1 MRKKVL
7 IVLGILLLVSIT
19 MGISYASWV
28 FSETQKDFNTLGSK
42 CFEISMV
49 NESESITINK
59 AYPISDEEGLK
70 EAGYTFTIKNT
81 CNTYAAYEVNLEDM
95 ILSEKRLPSEY
106 IKVSVDN
113 GRPISLKE
121 IEKQAGNIE
130 GSDSSY
136 KLTSGSLAP
145 EEETTYNIKMWMD
158 EETPAIEEV
167 MNASFVS
174 KVSISAGYIKEEEIA
189 NELSLKVES
198 KTPNINNEA
207 EEFTIEGISVKH
219 NIIEYSLDNK
229 TWNRIE
235 EKGKEVNFNIT
246 ITKEGTYTIY
256 IKDEMGN
263 VESQEFTTNKL
274 DQTAP
279 NIIIN
284 EQNKQESIELT
295 IEITDKNNIDYAI
308 TEKKEEPSEWNK
320 YENKITYEISEN
332 KTYYIWAKDAGG
344 NVSYKE
350 YVAST
355 IDKEAPSLEIN
366 NALTEWGEKD
376 YITIKA
382 SDDVIGI
389 TGYSI
394 SKIEGEY
401 NWIEVDNTLKY
412 ETKIELTENGTYY
425 VSIKDAYN
433 HITTKSIVI
442 EKIDNLA
449 PSISME
455 ITQESGIV
463 NINVN
468 AIDNESGINE
478 YYYKADENDWIIIK
492 NNTYQ
497 FTDLSNGLHKI
508 SVKVTDNNQN
518 ESEVLEKEVN
528 VYRNYD
534 VSIFLANGTIAESI
548 SLNNLISNGSL
559 EAEGAHWTTSANFTT
574 ITNSLQGSLVTSDVL
589 YGSKAIYIDDTS
601 TTQGYWNYQHLDPK
615 PNIND
620 QLYGAGYLKS
630 NGQES
635 GDILFT
641 YQDEEQNKIDFG
653 HTSII
658 NNEYEK
664 VSNYEKAPSS
674 TTLFQFGSLSTGVHT
689 TYYDGFYVLNLTKDF
704 GADNV
709 PTKEWVDERTDY
721 FDNIASIKTAK
732 IRSDESKNYSYSLES
747 GYEISTYTCSNATL
761 KIENNTIALSE
772 IKGDVICKIQST
784 DTSNPTVNFG
794 INSSTSGSNGWYK
807 ALSIKATT
815 SDSGSGIASAK
826 YCVTTGNS
834 CTPGTNL
841 GLSNNVG
848 TITLGTNANAQR
860 VCVSAIDNAG
870 NTTTS
875 CSGTYKVDDS
885 KPTISLGVNSSTSGS
900 NGWYKALSI
909 KATISESGSGIN
921 NAKYCVTTGSSCTPG
936 TNLSLSNNVGTITLG
951 TNANAQRICVSAT
964 DNAGN
969 TTSSCSGTYKVD
981 TANPTAKI
989 SATVKQNNIT
999 VSASGS
1005 SDSGSGI
1012 KNYQYRLDNGQWYSS
1027 TSTSYTFSNVSVGSH
1042 TVYVQVVDNA
1052 GRTSSAVSANK
1063 SIASDNIIYEGG
1075 AKYDYLKQV
1084 HTNASRGTIN
1094 VGSSYIYFNAYEYKS
1109 LVFNYSFPNN
1119 YRYLK
1124 VTARALKTS
1133 TYGTYYDAW
1142 FGTKNSSTIN
1152 DGGLPDASLIYR
1164 IISVTTGALTNY
1176 NEYTTF
1182 TLDLN
1187 SLSSN
1192 FYVFLY
1198 NCDTS
1203 FYIQKVWLTN
1213 TA

>member
-7 IVLGILLLVSIT
+7 IVLGILLFVSIT

-70 EAGYTFTIKNT
+70 EEGYTFTIKNT

-235 EKGKEVNFNIT
+235 EKGKEVNFSIT

-308 TEKKEEPSEWNK
+308 TEKNEEPSEWNK

-425 VSIKDAYN
+425 VSVKDAYN

-442 EKIDNLA
+442 EKIDDTLPIVEGLSASTTWSKTNT
-449 PSISME
+449 
-455 ITQESGIV
+455 ITGIIKDDESGLEGYKITKEEIEPTEFIQIEGKEYNFTEEV
-463 NINVN
+463 TENGTYYIWVKDVKGNINKSSIEVSYV
-468 AIDNESGINE
+468 DNTPPI
-478 YYYKADENDWIIIK
+478 
-492 NNTYQ
+492 
-497 FTDLSNGLHKI
+497 LSSI
-508 SVKVTDNNQN
+508 QN
-518 ESEVLEKEVN
+518 S
-528 VYRNYD
+528 
-534 VSIFLANGTIAESI
+534 
-548 SLNNLISNGSL
+548 SNGSWAKEVTL
-559 EAEGAHWTTSANFTT
+559 SWEIEETGSGIAKVEWQLNDQGSWGSFGESEWYGITRRNDRNDKISIRITDKAGNVSNIESSVLKIDNTGPSKPT
-574 ITNSLQGSLVTSDVL
+574 ITNSKNNVWSTGDVTV
-589 YGSKAIYIDDTS
+589 
-601 TTQGYWNYQHLDPK
+601 
-615 PNIND
+615 
-620 QLYGAGYLKS
+620 
-630 NGQES
+630 
-635 GDILFT
+635 
-641 YQDEEQNKIDFG
+641 
-653 HTSII
+653 
-658 NNEYEK
+658 
-664 VSNYEKAPSS
+664 
-674 TTLFQFGSLSTGVHT
+674 SLS
-689 TYYDGFYVLNLTKDF
+689 
-704 GADNV
+704 
-709 PTKEWVDERTDY
+709 
-721 FDNIASIKTAK
+721 S
-732 IRSDESKNYSYSLES
+732 
-747 GYEISTYTCSNATL
+747 
-761 KIENNTIALSE
+761 
-772 IKGDVICKIQST
+772 
-784 DTSNPTVNFG
+784 
-794 INSSTSGSNGWYK
+794 
-807 ALSIKATT
+807 
-815 SDSGSGIASAK
+815 SDSGSGIARFEWYENGAW
-826 YCVTTGNS
+826 TTRAINQNGN
-834 CTPGTNL
+834 TANITYTADRNATIRFRVVD
-841 GLSNNVG
+841 NVG
-848 TITLGTNANAQR
+848 N
-860 VCVSAIDNAG
+860 VSSE
-870 NTTTS
+870 NTTIVKIDKT
-875 CSGTYKVDDS
+875 
-885 KPTISLGVNSSTSGS
+885 
-900 NGWYKALSI
+900 
-909 KATISESGSGIN
+909 
-921 NAKYCVTTGSSCTPG
+921 
-936 TNLSLSNNVGTITLG
+936 
-951 TNANAQRICVSAT
+951 
-964 DNAGN
+964 
-969 TTSSCSGTYKVD
+969 
-981 TANPTAKI
+981 NPTAKI

-1005 SDSGSGI
+1005 SDSRSGI
-1012 KNYQYRLDNGQWYSS
+1012 KTYKYRLDNGQWYSS

-1052 GRTSSAVSANK
+1052 GRSSTTVSTNK
-1063 SIASDNIIYEGG
+1063 TIASDNIIYNTGTTNYSYKKLNPMGG
-1075 AKYDYLKQV
+1075 IISLY
-1084 HTNASRGTIN
+1084 
-1094 VGSSYIYFNAYEYKS
+1094 SSYIYFDPEYNKT
-1109 LVFNYSFPNN
+1109 LSFTQAFSNN

-1124 VTARALKTS
+1124 ITARAIKSS
-1133 TYGTYYDAW
+1133 TYGEYYGAR
-1142 FGTKNSSTIN
+1142 FGVQSQPTSDN
-1152 DGGLPDASLIYR
+1152 DGVVSNVLLRY
-1164 IISVTTGALTNY
+1164 IIIDWYYSDKLENY
-1176 NEYTTF
+1176 NDYTTF
-1182 TLDLN
+1182 TLDL
-1187 SLSSN
+1187 SSVN
-1192 FYVFLY
+1192 ASSYYVFLN
-1198 NCDTS
+1198 NCDS
-1203 FYIQKVWLTN
+1203 KFYIQKVWLTN